1 MGAPQTFMAA
11 SVAELIADVQQLAG
25 EVHAL
30 ELKLPE
36 VTADIRGSAEA
47 VKAAAKTTLDDF
59 QAMGHALMN
68 VMTKEVS
75 AQRTASLK
83 ANDQAA
89 NATKGA
95 LGHFTKYFW
104 LVIGLLGVN
113 TVLTVAL
120 LAAVALRR

>member
-11 SVAELIADVQQLAG
+11 SVAELLADVQHLAG

-36 VTADIRGSAEA
+36 ITADIKGSAEA

-89 NATKGA
+89 NTTKGA
-95 LGHFTKYFW
+95 LGQFTKYFW
-104 LVIGLLGVN
+104 LLIALVGVN
-113 TVLTVAL
+113 TVLLVAL
-120 LAAVALRR
+120 LVMTASSR

>member
-11 SVAELIADVQQLAG
+11 SVAELLADVQHLAG

-36 VTADIRGSAEA
+36 ITADIKGSAEA

-89 NATKGA
+89 NTTKGA
-95 LGHFTKYFW
+95 LGQFTKYFW
-104 LVIGLLGVN
+104 LLIGLVGVN
-113 TVLTVAL
+113 TVLLVAL
-120 LAAVALRR
+120 LVMTASSR